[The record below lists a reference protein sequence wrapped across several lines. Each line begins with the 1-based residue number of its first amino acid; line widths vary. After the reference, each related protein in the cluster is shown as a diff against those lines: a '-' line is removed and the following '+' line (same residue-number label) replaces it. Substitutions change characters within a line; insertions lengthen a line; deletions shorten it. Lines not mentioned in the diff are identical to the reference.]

1 MQTRLDYDNHH
12 ILFLFVIVVV
22 YVVIADQLLHL
33 QISQQ
38 TSCVSF
44 MCQMSDLCRNN
55 KLYVMSV
62 FFSFIILL

>member
-22 YVVIADQLLHL
+22 CVVIADQLLRL
-33 QISQQ
+33 RISRQ
-38 TSCVSF
+38 TSSVSF
-44 MCQMSDLCRNN
+44 MCQMSDLGRNN